1 MKQNIFTDYVYLS
14 SSATNSPDPSIN
26 FHNNYVPVIENNSST
41 RKVDFSVLKPI
52 LCITGD
58 QVYPF
63 PTAKPCT
70 SKRGSRKPSRCRIL
84 IETLEQYNIEIQCE
98 IKMTKRKRKLVKKS
112 FILIDI

>member
-1 MKQNIFTDYVYLS
+1 M
-14 SSATNSPDPSIN
+14 
-26 FHNNYVPVIENNSST
+26 E
-41 RKVDFSVLKPI
+41 VDFSVLKSI

-63 PTAKPCT
+63 PIAKPRT
-70 SKRGSRKPSRCRIL
+70 YKRAGRKPSRCRIL
-84 IETLEQYNIEIQCE
+84 IETLEQYNIAIKCE